1 MHSRLHS
8 LARRAAVGVIAGS
21 ALLAAG
27 CSSSKSTPAAG
38 ASGSGSSSGAGSSAS
53 SSASPGASSSAGSS
67 AAAFPATVTAKNG
80 PVKLAAQPKKIVSL
94 SPSAT
99 EDLFAIG
106 AGGQVVAVDDQSN
119 FPANAP
125 KTALSG
131 FKPDP
136 EGIAKLNPDLV
147 VVSYDSS
154 KVVEQLGKLNIPV
167 LWFDAPNTLDDAYGQ
182 ITALGTATGHTDQA
196 ATEVADMKQ
205 KIAAAIAA
213 TKKPASPLKYYYEV
227 GTPGNYTATSKTF
240 IGSILSQFGMTNI
253 ADAADKTGGGYPQLS
268 DEYLV
273 TAAPDL
279 IFLSDTKCCQQ
290 TVATVTARPGW
301 SAIPAVKNAAKGAVV
316 GLDDDIASRWGP
328 RLVDLVQQVSDAV
341 NKVQG

>member
-1 MHSRLHS
+1 MHNA
-8 LARRAAVGVIAGS
+8 ARHVAVGVIAGS

-38 ASGSGSSSGAGSSAS
+38 SGATGASTSASSAASSGSSSAS
-53 SSASPGASSSAGSS
+53 SSASAD
-67 AAAFPATVTAKNG
+67 AAVFPATVTAKNG
-80 PVKLAAQPKKIVSL
+80 AVKLSAQPKKIVSL

-106 AGGQVVAVDDQSN
+106 AGAQVVAADDQSD

-131 FKPDP
+131 FKPDA
-136 EGIAKLNPDLV
+136 EAIAKYNPDLV
-147 VVSYDSS
+147 VVAADTSNI
-154 KVVEQLGKLNIPV
+154 VEALGKLNIPV
-167 LWFDAPNTLDDAYGQ
+167 LWFDAPNSLDDAYSQ
-182 ITALGTATGHTDQA
+182 ITALGTATGHAGA
-196 ATEVADMKQ
+196 ATSEVAGMKD
-205 KIAAAIAA
+205 KITAALAA
-213 TKKPASPLKYYYEV
+213 TKKPATPLKYYYEV
-227 GTPGNYTATSKTF
+227 GTPGNYSATSKTF
-240 IGSILSQFGMTNI
+240 IGSILTGFGLANV

-279 IFLSDTKCCQQ
+279 VFLADTKCCQQ
-290 TVATVTARPGW
+290 TTATVTARPGW
-301 SAIPAVKNAAKGAVV
+301 SAVPAVKNAAKGTIV

-328 RLVDLVQQVSDAV
+328 RLVDLVQQISDAV
-341 NKVQG
+341 NKAQG